1 MPETNDP
8 NGRYEP
14 ANIWKVTIIYLFFIA
29 GGWLIILVLP
39 NLMPDTYRTWAW
51 DRFVLIMPIAS
62 TILVLDVVERLVRR
76 R

>member
-8 NGRYEP
+8 NRRYEP
-14 ANIWKVTIIYLFFIA
+14 VNIRRVTIIYLSVIL

-39 NLMPDTYRTWAW
+39 NLMPDTYKTWAW
-51 DRFVLIMPIAS
+51 DRFVFIMPVVS
-62 TILVLDVVERLVRR
+62 TILILDIVERFVRR